1 MNNRAFYN
9 AAGVRA
15 EDLPFS
21 PRSEKLFER
30 LRPIFDNLI
39 FRGCRTLEIGCG
51 NGRISFAI
59 EKSGAC
65 PCGIDFADEPVFFA
79 KRFAKNTG
87 SCAEF
92 FTADAVNFSLRKR
105 FDLIFLVQ
113 KNIVEFFP
121 TDFSSMLQC
130 VYAHLT
136 KKGSFLTELYENDG
150 HGPQKDRLAVPGKGE
165 FDYYTYVWTPARLD
179 AALKKQFKSVRSYS
193 DDIVLSSGRLKK
205 RYVFLAAK

>member
-65 PCGIDFADEPVFFA
+65 ACGIDFADKLVEFA
-79 KRFAKNTG
+79 NRFAQNTG
-87 SCAEF
+87 SDAEF

-105 FDLIFLVQ
+105 FDLIFFGAEQ
-113 KNIVEFFP
+113 YSRIFSDGFFFHAAMRICAF
-121 TDFSSMLQC
+121 DEKRQF
-130 VYAHLT
+130 
-136 KKGSFLTELYENDG
+136 F
-150 HGPQKDRLAVPGKGE
+150 DRTL
-165 FDYYTYVWTPARLD
+165 R
-179 AALKKQFKSVRSYS
+179 
-193 DDIVLSSGRLKK
+193 K
-205 RYVFLAAK
+205 RRTRAAKRSARRPRQRRIRLLYVRVDARPPGRRVKKAI

>member
-65 PCGIDFADEPVFFA
+65 ACGIDFADELVEFA
-79 KRFAKNTG
+79 NRFAQNTG
-87 SCAEF
+87 SGAEF

-105 FDLIFLVQ
+105 FDLIFWFRT
-113 KNIVEFFP
+113 I
-121 TDFSSMLQC
+121 
-130 VYAHLT
+130 
-136 KKGSFLTELYENDG
+136 
-150 HGPQKDRLAVPGKGE
+150 
-165 FDYYTYVWTPARLD
+165 
-179 AALKKQFKSVRSYS
+179 
-193 DDIVLSSGRLKK
+193 
-205 RYVFLAAK
+205 